1 MSDQEQKPEQNTEQQ
16 DQTENNEGDR
26 PPEPKRLR
34 PERVSYQV
42 SRDEPPCYA
51 QLVVAGADIGKYRDE
66 RSGLLYDSS
75 SDWIRAM
82 NTSIPLGM

>member
-34 PERVSYQV
+34 Y
-42 SRDEPPCYA
+42 
-51 QLVVAGADIGKYRDE
+51 
-66 RSGLLYDSS
+66 
-75 SDWIRAM
+75 
-82 NTSIPLGM
+82 